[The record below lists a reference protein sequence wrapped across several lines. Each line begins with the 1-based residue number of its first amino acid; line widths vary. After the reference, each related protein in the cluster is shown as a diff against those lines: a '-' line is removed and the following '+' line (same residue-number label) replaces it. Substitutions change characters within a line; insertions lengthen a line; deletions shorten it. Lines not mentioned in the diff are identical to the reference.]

1 MVSPP
6 RAIRTDESWSV
17 ARAPPPWGQR
27 DPPFFFLL
35 KETVGWTLYM
45 LESIFSFS
53 LYAGNDRFT
62 VRGGNG
68 RGGFTAR
75 DGPTV

>member
-1 MVSPP
+1 MVRCTGTPSLGSKRP
-6 RAIRTDESWSV
+6 AI
-17 ARAPPPWGQR
+17 
-27 DPPFFFLL
+27 FFLL